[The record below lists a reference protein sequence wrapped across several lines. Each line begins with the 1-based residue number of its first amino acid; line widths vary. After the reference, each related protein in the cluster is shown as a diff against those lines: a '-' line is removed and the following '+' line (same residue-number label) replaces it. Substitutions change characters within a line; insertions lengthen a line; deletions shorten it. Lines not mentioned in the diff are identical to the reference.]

1 MAMIHLGAK
10 TGFTVIPEGIH
21 IFKITEVQYN
31 PLYGKMQ
38 ISMETKDGLKHIERF
53 TMMDDRG
60 RPNPGAL
67 NAFSYF
73 ARVAM
78 NNFDLEDIDCDTL
91 VGRYM
96 KCEVQ
101 HDIQPKRNGKPGE
114 TVTFIKLGDK
124 SPVDGFEGEEAAPPS
139 EADAPAED
147 APKYDLDSVLG

>member
-10 TGFTVIPEGIH
+10 TGFTIIPEGIH

-60 RPNPGAL
+60 RPNQGAL

-91 VGRYM
+91 VGHYM
-96 KCEVQ
+96 KCEVT
-101 HDIQPKRNGKPGE
+101 HEDVPGKNGKVN
-114 TVTFIKLGDK
+114 TYARLGDK
-124 SPVDGFEGEEAAPPS
+124 APATGFEGEEEAPPFDT
-139 EADAPAED
+139 ETPAEE
-147 APKYDLDSVLG
+147 KTQYDLDSVLN